1 MDNRLD
7 YYLSKI
13 EKQLDF
19 HKGLHLFEM
28 ETNPNFTNKV
38 VFLKENQEEYI
49 TNLFGDNKNIR
60 ESYNREFKNNIIVES
75 TFNPKDEVEKFFSF
89 IKENYIKE
97 IEKSNLI
104 NEETSINEQW
114 ERGKDTIGY
123 WKVLFD
129 KLKAAGLG
137 PKYGANGKPVTDP
150 KLSTFIY
157 AGPWVISK
165 DKTNSY
171 PIYTKRKGVAY
182 SAKITSNGGKYIGE
196 DLLKTMLG
204 VYDAKSKTLVK
215 MSLNGFLKGTDE
227 AFVAQM
233 AKGGGEQKIK
243 QETETAAKN
252 VVAKLKA
259 AFDRDKDNVYDDYDG
274 TDEKGALAAINLI
287 SSKNVL
293 DRVNQLI
300 ASSAR
305 PYGSLK
311 DWVNDEMSDI
321 DRDQYKAIWD
331 RLGKL
336 GYKGYVQ
343 NDFLAATGKGDVVG
357 MAKAGFTWLK
367 DKGLP
372 WFMEKLRDAL
382 GSTAGAI
389 LQQLLNY
396 TGVGAIG
403 VTVLWA
409 VLTLFDVSQIASGL
423 GSWAKLI
430 FSVFG
435 LLTAGVLAKAI
446 GGFLKPLF
454 KATGGGIS
462 TFFANIAKKPWF
474 ITYVK
479 PAVGKIGQA
488 IGWASGLL
496 KQAGDWV
503 VKKLG
508 ATAIGGMVGKAV
520 KWLESISE
528 MVVKYAGFE
537 SKQTTTYLAKKDL
550 QNQGKKVVSKLVT
563 DPLKDKTKS
572 YTKEKVAQV
581 AGYVGGEKAKTAVE
595 LGYNVSD
602 LTKKPKDIIKTFDK
616 GVDVK
621 SLTKAGE
628 KVVKTV
634 DKVGTVIDQGKQIAS
649 TEPVGGVKKAV

>member
-157 AGPWVISK
+157 AGPWVIYK

-182 SAKITSNGGKYIGE
+182 SAQITSNGGKYIGE

-204 VYDAKSKTLVK
+204 VYDVKSKTLVK

-357 MAKAGFTWLK
+357 MVKSGFTWLK
-367 DKGLP
+367 DKGIP
-372 WFMEKLRDAL
+372 WFFEKLREAL

-389 LQQLLNY
+389 LQQLLDY
-396 TGVGAIG
+396 TGIGAIG
-403 VTVLWA
+403 VTVMWA
-409 VLTLFDVSQIASGL
+409 ALTLFDVWQISSGL
-423 GSWAKLI
+423 GSWAKI
-430 FSVFG
+430 FFSVIG
-435 LLTAGVLAKAI
+435 LLSAGALAKAI
-446 GGFLKPLF
+446 GAYLKPF
-454 KATGGGIS
+454 FNMGGGTIS
-462 TFFANIAKKPWF
+462 SFFAKIAEKPWF
-474 ITYVK
+474 IKYVK
-479 PAVGKIGQA
+479 PVVGWIGSKVSGAVG
-488 IGWASGLL
+488 LL
-496 KQAGDWV
+496 TQAGEWI

-508 ATAIGGMVGKAV
+508 STAIGG
-520 KWLESISE
+520 
-528 MVVKYAGFE
+528 
-537 SKQTTTYLAKKDL
+537 
-550 QNQGKKVVSKLVT
+550 VVSKAAKFLQSIAEGIVKWAGAGAKAET
-563 DPLKDKTKS
+563 QALAKAEITKGGKKIVDKVVYDKIKDQG
-572 YTKEKVAQV
+572 KEAVIGT
-581 AGYVGGEKAKTAVE
+581 AGYVGGEKGKLAAEIGYGAKDLKKSVSDVGSAIQKGDYVKTAE
-595 LGYNVSD
+595 
-602 LTKKPKDIIKTFDK
+602 
-616 GVDVK
+616 
-621 SLTKAGE
+621 KA
-628 KVVKTV
+628 VKTY
-634 DKVGTVIDQGKQIAS
+634 DKFGNVIEKGTKLAS
-649 TEPVGGVKKAV
+649 NEPVGGVKKAVQNATGPVG

>member
-1 MDNRLD
+1 MDNRLN

-38 VFLKENQEEYI
+38 VFLKENQEEYM

-60 ESYNREFKNNIIVES
+60 ESYDREFKNNIIVES
-75 TFNPKDEVEKFFSF
+75 TFNPKEEVEKFFSF

-129 KLKAAGLG
+129 KLKAAGVG

-165 DKTNSY
+165 DKTNTY

-196 DLLKTMLG
+196 DITKTILG
-204 VYDAKSKTLVK
+204 VYDAKTKSLVK
-215 MSLNGFLKGTDE
+215 MSLSGFLKGTDE
-227 AFVAQM
+227 AFIAQM
-233 AKGGGEQKIK
+233 AKGGGDQKIK

-300 ASSAR
+300 AASAK

-311 DWVNDEMSDI
+311 AWVNDEMSDI

-336 GYKGYVQ
+336 GYKGYQQ

-367 DKGLP
+367 DKGIP
-372 WFMEKLRDAL
+372 WFFEKLREAL

-389 LQQLLNY
+389 LQQLLDY
-396 TGVGAIG
+396 TGIGAIG
-403 VTVLWA
+403 VTIMWA
-409 VLTLFDVSQIASGL
+409 ALTLFDVWQISSGV
-423 GSWAKLI
+423 GSWAKI
-430 FSVFG
+430 FFSIIG
-435 LLTAGVLAKAI
+435 LLSAGALAKVI
-446 GGFLKPLF
+446 GKFLKPF
-454 KATGGGIS
+454 FGAGGGTITS
-462 TFFANIAKKPWF
+462 FFTKIAEKPWF
-474 ITYVK
+474 IKYVK
-479 PAVGKIGQA
+479 PVVGWIGSKIS
-488 IGWASGLL
+488 WATGLL
-496 KQAGDWV
+496 KQAGDWI

-508 ATAIGGMVGKAV
+508 ATAIGG
-520 KWLESISE
+520 
-528 MVVKYAGFE
+528 
-537 SKQTTTYLAKKDL
+537 
-550 QNQGKKVVSKLVT
+550 VVSKAANFLQQIAEKIVQFAGT
-563 DPLKDKTKS
+563 SAKSETKLATNLGLKKLGADEIKKDATKIVDKVVYDKLKDQG
-572 YTKEKVAQV
+572 KETVV
-581 AGYVGGEKAKTAVE
+581 GTAGYVGGEKGKTAAE
-595 LGYNVSD
+595 LAYNTKD
-602 LTKKPKDIIKTFDK
+602 LKTVTTDVGAAIKKGDYVKTIAK
-616 GVDVK
+616 
-621 SLTKAGE
+621 GE
-628 KVVKTV
+628 KLYDKFGKEV
-634 DKVGTVIDQGKQIAS
+634 DKSGKLVG
-649 TEPVGGVKKAV
+649 

>member
-104 NEETSINEQW
+104 NEGTSINEQW
-114 ERGKDTIGY
+114 ERGEDKIGY
-123 WKVLFD
+123 WKALFD
-129 KLKAAGLG
+129 RLKASGLT
-137 PKYGANGKPVTDP
+137 PKYGLNGKPVKDP
-150 KLSTFIY
+150 KQSTFIY
-157 AGPWVISK
+157 SGPWVISN
-165 DKTNSY
+165 DKTNTY

-196 DLLKTMLG
+196 DLTKTILG
-204 VYDAKSKTLVK
+204 VYDAKSKSLVK
-215 MSLNGFLKGTDE
+215 MSLNGFLKGTDD
-227 AFVAQM
+227 AFIAQM
-233 AKGGGEQKIK
+233 AKGSVEQNKKQGEQKIK

-252 VVAKLKA
+252 VLSKLKS

-274 TDEKGALAAINLI
+274 TDENGALAAINLI
-287 SSKNVL
+287 TTKNIL

-300 ASSAR
+300 ASSAK

-321 DRDQYKAIWD
+321 DRDQYKGIWD

-343 NDFLAATGKGDVVG
+343 NDFLAATGKGDVIG

-382 GSTAGAI
+382 GSTAGAV
-389 LQQLLNY
+389 LQQLLDY
-396 TGVGAIG
+396 TGIGAIG

-409 VLTLFDVSQIASGL
+409 ALTLFDVFQISSGL
-423 GSWAKLI
+423 GSWAKI
-430 FSVFG
+430 FFSVVG
-435 LLTAGVLAKAI
+435 LLSAGALAKAI
-446 GGFLKPLF
+446 GAYLKPF
-454 KATGGGIS
+454 FGMGGGTLS
-462 TFFANIAKKPWF
+462 SFFAKIAEKPWF
-474 ITYVK
+474 IKYVK
-479 PAVGKIGQA
+479 PVVGWIGSKIS
-488 IGWASGLL
+488 WATGLL
-496 KQAGDWV
+496 TQAGEWI

-508 ATAIGGMVGKAV
+508 STAIGGLVGKAA
-520 KWLESISE
+520 KFLESIAE
-528 MVVKYAGFE
+528 GIVKWAGAGAKAE
-537 SKQTTTYLAKKDL
+537 TEALAKAEITKGGKKIVDKVVYDKIKD
-550 QNQGKKVVSKLVT
+550 QGKETVIG
-563 DPLKDKTKS
+563 
-572 YTKEKVAQV
+572 A
-581 AGYVGGEKAKTAVE
+581 AGYVGGEKGKAAAE
-595 LGYNVSD
+595 LGYGVKD
-602 LTKKPKDIIKTFDK
+602 YKKVVQDIGGAVKKGDFVKTAEK
-616 GVDVK
+616 AVK
-621 SLTKAGE
+621 SY
-628 KVVKTV
+628 
-634 DKVGTVIDQGKQIAS
+634 DKFGNVIDKSGKL
-649 TEPVGGVKKAV
+649 VG